1 MKYIINVKNYKKDQ
15 LFRIIKNKINT
26 YGFCILDNVVPK
38 NEINLLKK
46 EIKNAKKKIDKNVQ
60 KIIDLKKKYSPNT
73 IYKKKLAEVRLQ
85 RDKTRPQNA

>member
-46 EIKNAKKKIDKNVQ
+46 RLKM
-60 KIIDLKKKYSPNT
+60 LKKKLIRTS
-73 IYKKKLAEVRLQ
+73 KK
-85 RDKTRPQNA
+85 